1 MFSNNILSQFRK
13 IYSNRIKFFGAKNA
27 FPLGIPD

>member
-13 IYSNRIKFFGAKNA
+13 FYSNRIKFFGAKNA